1 VPLCKPRE
9 HRKPVNRQLF
19 FIADVSMK
27 NGITAPMMPI
37 AEARCRHAR
46 TREGLK
52 ADGSAACSI
61 EAELASSISGST
73 ASQRRCRTRRYSR
86 AKLALGFN
94 ALSQCSKPAE
104 STALKNRGG
113 ETTEIARLRHRAV
126 RQVGR

>member
-37 AEARCRHAR
+37 AEDRCRHAR

-52 ADGSAACSI
+52 QTDVQRAPLRPSSPVRFRDLPLAKGVANSAA
-61 EAELASSISGST
+61 LARQIGV
-73 ASQRRCRTRRYSR
+73 R
-86 AKLALGFN
+86 F
-94 ALSQCSKPAE
+94 QCSQP
-104 STALKNRGG
+104 
-113 ETTEIARLRHRAV
+113 V
-126 RQVGR
+126 Y